1 MIIIGL
7 AGASCSGKTTLVR
20 NLAAH
25 LGEALSVFPFDVT
38 FVGFDALRGI
48 EVTDWESPDLYR
60 WDEFLHSIIELKHGR
75 SVTFTAGESREDES
89 VRIIRVEPRP
99 IIIVDGF
106 LVLYDKRVR
115 ALYDRTIFID
125 LPEPEIIRRRKA
137 QADPD
142 LPMDSDHYLNTHLIP
157 GYHKYVLPQRKF
169 ADHIVSGMLPPDALA
184 AEVTRLLLVAAPTT
198 FDLDH
203 ATEYARPQHD
213 KP

>member
-7 AGASCSGKTTLVR
+7 AGGSCSGKTTLVR

-25 LGEALSVFPFDVT
+25 LGEDLSVFPFDVT

-89 VRIIRVEPRP
+89 IRIIRVEPRP

-106 LVLYDKRVR
+106 LALYDKRVR

-125 LPEPEIIRRRKA
+125 LPESEIIRRRKA

-142 LPMDSDHYLNTHLIP
+142 LPMDTDHYLNTRLIP
-157 GYHKYVLPQRKF
+157 GYRKYVMPQRRY
-169 ADHIVSGMLPPDALA
+169 ADHIIDGTLSPEVLARQTARLIKRQETSLVSLG
-184 AEVTRLLLVAAPTT
+184 
-198 FDLDH
+198 
-203 ATEYARPQHD
+203 
-213 KP
+213 